1 MVSVV
6 GPAAGKVTV
15 NADFTPVILNTI
27 ISDNTTRFT
36 QSMGY
41 FDRKF
46 VAHTHEIRQVYLKS
60 HRLTKKK
67 LSHGNLAY
75 VMIMQFINISYK

>member
-41 FDRKF
+41 FDRKL

-60 HRLTKKK
+60 NRLTKKKK

-75 VMIMQFINISYK
+75 VMIMQNQH